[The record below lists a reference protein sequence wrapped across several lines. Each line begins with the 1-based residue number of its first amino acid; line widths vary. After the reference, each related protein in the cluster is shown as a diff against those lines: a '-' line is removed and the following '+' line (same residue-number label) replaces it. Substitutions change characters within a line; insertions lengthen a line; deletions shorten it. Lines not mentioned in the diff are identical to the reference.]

1 MTEKHYITLA
11 ENYDGKIMSQKA
23 LPSVLLHT
31 SEVTYR
37 DTGVS
42 KKKALL

>member
-1 MTEKHYITLA
+1 MRR
-11 ENYDGKIMSQKA
+11 KA
-23 LPSVLLHT
+23 SPIVLLHK

-42 KKKALL
+42 KKYKEFCQFWLILPIKIKMLYS